1 VSSQRGA
8 SAWRVAAEIPKPSSS
23 AASVVAV
30 AMVGRCNVYSLS
42 LFGVVEQRSPE
53 LRYCHTL

>member
-1 VSSQRGA
+1 
-8 SAWRVAAEIPKPSSS
+8 
-23 AASVVAV
+23 
-30 AMVGRCNVYSLS
+30 MVRRCNVYSLS